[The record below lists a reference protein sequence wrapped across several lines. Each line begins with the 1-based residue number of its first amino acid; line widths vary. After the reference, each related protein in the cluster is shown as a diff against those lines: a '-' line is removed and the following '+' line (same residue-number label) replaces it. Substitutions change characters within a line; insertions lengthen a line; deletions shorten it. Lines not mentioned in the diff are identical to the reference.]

1 MRNVLSE
8 VMEKVM
14 GISNENNFAIVG
26 LFILIGFIINN
37 VAGNR
42 NYIVKTVMLIY

>member
-1 MRNVLSE
+1 MSE
-8 VMEKVM
+8 VMKEVM
-14 GISNENNFAIVG
+14 GVSNENNFAIVG

-42 NYIVKTVMLIY
+42 NYIVETVMLVY